1 MSMDG
6 FRTVGQQD
14 ETMVIL
20 QTLLCLMR
28 EKNLLSRADIEELCD
43 RVAMRAAQAER
54 DPLPCCAEA
63 ATAAAGEMAR
73 ISGYLGRQ
81 YGGKHR
87 RA

>member
-1 MSMDG
+1 
-6 FRTVGQQD
+6 
-14 ETMVIL
+14 MVIL

-54 DPLPCCAEA
+54 DPLPCCPAA
-63 ATAAAGEMAR
+63 ATSAATQMAQ
-73 ISGYLGRQ
+73 IGGYIGRQ

-87 RA
+87 RS